1 MESFARDEQLDP
13 IELKIRVEKSGSAG
27 VNCGLI
33 RGKILVRF
41 GVNSDLIAGYFL
53 DRLEV
58 RNLVGCGGWSRLHS
72 MVTSRSKRGE
82 FSSTRG

>member
-58 RNLVGCGGWSRLHS
+58 RILVGCGGVES
-72 MVTSRSKRGE
+72 TSFNGH
-82 FSSTRG
+82 FSFETG